1 MGEAVRTERRVGVT
15 GELRPIQR
23 RNLMS
28 LRHSEVWDD
37 LLDLMEMACIEKET
51 ELINTDPADKE
62 QVLARHIVAKTMW
75 VTFAHMQE
83 RIDVEIA
90 LYTASITPQP
100 IRPEPD
106 DEELERENILD
117 PTRGR
122 AWQQTE
128 Q

>member
-1 MGEAVRTERRVGVT
+1 MSEAIRTERRVGVT
-15 GELRPIQR
+15 DGLRPIQR

-51 ELINTDPADKE
+51 ELINTDPAEKE
-62 QVLARHIVAKTMW
+62 NVLTRHIVAKTMW
-75 VTFAHMQE
+75 ITFAHMQE
-83 RIDVEIA
+83 RIDAEIA
-90 LYTASITPQP
+90 VYMASIASQP
-100 IRPEPD
+100 IGPEPD
-106 DEELERENILD
+106 EEEEERENILD

-122 AWQQTE
+122 QWRME